1 MKKKIIIY
9 DVAAESGGALTVLDS
24 FYEQFCNE
32 DNYES
37 FFVLSKVS
45 YPEKN
50 NVHIIRLPWV
60 KKSWL
65 HRLYCD
71 YIYMPFLISKFGI
84 YEVLS
89 LQNIGIPMRNLK
101 QTIYVHNAIPFTE
114 HRFLLFRE
122 PYLWTYKNI
131 IGRMI
136 YRSIRCSNRII
147 VQTEWMKKEIEK
159 RKLIESEA
167 IYVQKVIFPFEGNKQ
182 NEISKIPI
190 FFFPGTPLVFKNHAV
205 IVRACRELIHDGIR
219 DFTIVFTFEAN
230 DNRISRKIAKT
241 IARNK
246 LPIQLLGKLDKN
258 KMNEYYRKSILIF
271 PSYLETVG
279 LPLLEAQEFNMK
291 ILAANCLYAKESVG
305 SYSRCDFFE
314 FDNYKEL
321 SLKMKRLIMKWNVYE
336 F

>member
-122 PYLWTYKNI
+122 PYLMDI
-131 IGRMI
+131 
-136 YRSIRCSNRII
+136 
-147 VQTEWMKKEIEK
+147 
-159 RKLIESEA
+159 
-167 IYVQKVIFPFEGNKQ
+167 
-182 NEISKIPI
+182 
-190 FFFPGTPLVFKNHAV
+190 
-205 IVRACRELIHDGIR
+205 
-219 DFTIVFTFEAN
+219 
-230 DNRISRKIAKT
+230 
-241 IARNK
+241 
-246 LPIQLLGKLDKN
+246 
-258 KMNEYYRKSILIF
+258 
-271 PSYLETVG
+271 
-279 LPLLEAQEFNMK
+279 
-291 ILAANCLYAKESVG
+291 
-305 SYSRCDFFE
+305 
-314 FDNYKEL
+314 
-321 SLKMKRLIMKWNVYE
+321 
-336 F
+336 